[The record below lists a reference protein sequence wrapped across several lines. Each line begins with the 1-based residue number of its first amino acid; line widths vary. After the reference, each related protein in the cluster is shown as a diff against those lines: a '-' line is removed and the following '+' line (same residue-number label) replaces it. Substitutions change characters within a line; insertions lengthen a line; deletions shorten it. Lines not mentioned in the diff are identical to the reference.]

1 MRLNDIEML
10 TASGRAT
17 AQQVRHVLDEI
28 YKELESSAATRLL
41 TAIRRLP
48 YADCSVCESRL
59 QSTYGWPKPFE
70 EVQRLMKSAALGG
83 EERFED
89 FRLAVN
95 VLKHGKGPSHTR
107 LLARANRLP
116 FKVQSLFGELHEKEP
131 FARIRPHFGFSG
143 IFGALL

>member
-48 YADCSVCESRL
+48 YADCSVCCWHLFTLRVATSIYLWLAKAIR
-59 QSTYGWPKPFE
+59 G
-70 EVQRLMKSAALGG
+70 SAATYEICGSRRRRALRGFPTCS
-83 EERFED
+83 ERSE
-89 FRLAVN
+89 AWQ
-95 VLKHGKGPSHTR
+95 GP
-107 LLARANRLP
+107 
-116 FKVQSLFGELHEKEP
+116 EP
-131 FARIRPHFGFSG
+131 Y
-143 IFGALL
+143 

>member
-1 MRLNDIEML
+1 MQIA
-10 TASGRAT
+10 ASAVGIFS
-17 AQQVRHVLDEI
+17 L
-28 YKELESSAATRLL
+28 Y
-41 TAIRRLP
+41 
-48 YADCSVCESRL
+48 ESRL

-116 FKVQSLFGELHEKEP
+116 FKVQSLFGELHEEGDVC
-131 FARIRPHFGFSG
+131 PHPTSFWFQWNFCSFTVTQLMRVGPLS
-143 IFGALL
+143 ATR